1 MTSRYT
7 DTQLLLCVYVHL
19 WVCVWVYKE
28 QWDHRKQ
35 NFPSEG
41 PLGGL
46 TRQRLASERA
56 LGDSVGRHTHTN
68 LIKVSRLFS
77 SGAGWVPM
85 LSAAWGSLRSCE
97 CLLESKF
104 VKSWCLNGH
113 SGWEA
118 SPPSSPLVIRAETN
132 DSLVTH
138 THTHSIHAYTHP
150 LARWTSCDSS
160 KGAAWFSSPGQISLF
175 YVHFPF
181 SPVHAVAT
189 TLEAG
194 AEQNKSLNTL
204 REGHG
209 QSVHRNPPAPAHKDV
224 TPLTRL
230 DVKTTVC
237 KFW

>member
-138 THTHSIHAYTHP
+138 THTVYTHIHIH
-150 LARWTSCDSS
+150 
-160 KGAAWFSSPGQISLF
+160 SPAEPRVIRLRELLDFHLLDRFLSFMFIFLF
-175 YVHFPF
+175 HP
-181 SPVHAVAT
+181 STQWPRHWRQ
-189 TLEAG
+189 
-194 AEQNKSLNTL
+194 EQNKTK
-204 REGHG
+204 
-209 QSVHRNPPAPAHKDV
+209 A
-224 TPLTRL
+224 
-230 DVKTTVC
+230 
-237 KFW
+237 